1 MHVSESL
8 LLSFAL
14 GVDAMAV
21 AFAVGL
27 AHPDKS
33 HRPGLKLA
41 VWFGGFQALMSLLG
55 LGLTRYVSF
64 LSVWAE
70 RGAGAV
76 FIILGLKLFWDAW
89 HDTKDVSVPQS
100 HHAFLL
106 LAIATSIDAFAA
118 GFALT
123 GTDAASV
130 TISLIGIVA
139 FIMTWLGAWTSQ
151 RLKHFPEK
159 YLELA
164 GSSVLIFL
172 GVKSLL

>member
-1 MHVSESL
+1 MHLSESL

-14 GVDAMAV
+14 SVDVMAV

-33 HRPGLKLA
+33 YRPGLKLA
-41 VWFGGFQALMSLLG
+41 LWFGGFQAFMSFFG

-64 LSVWAE
+64 LSVLAE
-70 RGAGAV
+70 RGAGVV

-89 HDTKDVSVPQS
+89 HDCEDVSVPQS
-100 HHAFLL
+100 YRAHLV
-106 LAIATSIDAFAA
+106 LALATSIDAFAA
-118 GFALT
+118 GIALT
-123 GTDAASV
+123 GTDTASV
-130 TISLIGIVA
+130 TLCLIGIVA
-139 FIMTWLGAWTSQ
+139 FIMTWLGAWISQ

-172 GVKSLL
+172 GVKSIL